1 MLLNLGTLFDGVGFE
16 TGAGA
21 GAAADLLT
29 IFSAATLNTYLNQLG
44 QEPELVLQLIF
55 FDGEEQLY
63 TNTMFGP
70 DGIYGSKHLGIFIF
84 YFFYFFLSLFWD
96 IFCQTSAH
104 FCTTVPHLQTTHK
117 T

>member
-44 QEPELVLQLIF
+44 QEPELGLQLIF

-70 DGIYGSKHLGIFIF
+70 DGIYGSKHLGIFSFFIKHLHIF
-84 YFFYFFLSLFWD
+84 AQLSH
-96 IFCQTSAH
+96 ICKPRT
-104 FCTTVPHLQTTHK
+104 K
-117 T
+117 RN

>member
-44 QEPELVLQLIF
+44 QEPELGLQLIF

-70 DGIYGSKHLGIFIF
+70 DGIYGSKHLGIF
-84 YFFYFFLSLFWD
+84 FFL
-96 IFCQTSAH
+96 CQTSAH